1 MRLTRTAAI
10 AIVGVAV
17 ASAGAASASTVPPTL
32 PATEQPTVSSTP
44 ASSTPAAPEPPGELV
59 DVDGHAMHLYCTGEG
74 SPTVILDTG
83 LGDSSVNFHP
93 LQESIAEFTRVCS
106 YDRAGYGWS
115 EPGPEPRTSQ
125 QIVDELATLLD
136 TAGESGPY
144 VLAGHSF
151 GGLNM
156 ILFAAEH
163 PDDVAGVVLIDASHP
178 EQTEALGEV
187 PEVLAVQDAEIA
199 GLGELAAAVEAG
211 EVGAADFVAAA
222 PADLPDDLKQTWA
235 ELFVQPHS
243 LNTAVAE
250 YAELATSMAQ
260 VAENGSLG
268 DIPLIVL
275 AHGAGLDTVLP
286 PEAMEA
292 YGLTPEIIE
301 RYEEIW
307 RGLQEDHVTRSSDG
321 TLVVAENSPH
331 YIYRTEPEVVVTAIE
346 DLVTAA
352 Q

>member
-1 MRLTRTAAI
+1 MTRASRVVGTLL
-10 AIVGVAV
+10 VGVV
-17 ASAGAASASTVPPTL
+17 VIGGGAGLASASTVPAE
-32 PATEQPTVSSTP
+32 PAL
-44 ASSTPAAPEPPGELV
+44 EPPGELV

-74 SPTVILDTG
+74 SPTVVLDTG

-93 LQESIAEFTRVCS
+93 LQERISEFTRVCS

-125 QIVDELATLLD
+125 QIVDELSTLLEN
-136 TAGESGPY
+136 AGEAGPY

-151 GGLNM
+151 GGLNT
-156 ILFAAEH
+156 ILFAAEN
-163 PDDVAGVVLIDASHP
+163 PDDVAGVVLIDSSHP
-178 EQTEALGEV
+178 DQLTALADV

-199 GLGELAAAVEAG
+199 GLGELATAAEAG
-211 EVGAADFVAAA
+211 QVVAADVLAAA
-222 PADLPDDLKQTWA
+222 PAALPDDLKQTWA
-235 ELFVQPHS
+235 ELFVQPTS

-250 YAELATSMAQ
+250 YDALESSMTQ

-275 AHGAGLDTVLP
+275 AQGLGLDAVLP
-286 PEAMEA
+286 AEALESL
-292 YGLTPEIIE
+292 GLTPEVLA
-301 RYEEIW
+301 RYDEIW
-307 RGLQEDHVTRSSDG
+307 RGLQEDHVTRSTDG

-331 YIYRTEPEVVVTAIE
+331 YIYFEEPDVVVTAIE

>member
-1 MRLTRTAAI
+1 MTRSPRL
-10 AIVGVAV
+10 VGTLLVAV
-17 ASAGAASASTVPPTL
+17 VVGGGAGIASATTVPAEP
-32 PATEQPTVSSTP
+32 VSD
-44 ASSTPAAPEPPGELV
+44 PPGELF

-74 SPTVILDTG
+74 SPTVVLDTG

-93 LQESIAEFTRVCS
+93 LQERISEFTRVCS

-115 EPGPEPRTSQ
+115 ELGSEPRTSQ
-125 QIVDELATLLD
+125 QIVEELSTLLA
-136 TAGESGPY
+136 TAGEAGPF

-163 PDDVAGVVLIDASHP
+163 PDDVAGVVLIDSSHP
-178 EQTEALGEV
+178 DQLTALADV

-199 GLGELAAAVEAG
+199 GLGELATAAESGQVA
-211 EVGAADFVAAA
+211 AADVLAAA
-222 PADLPDDLKQTWA
+222 PAALPDDLKQTWA
-235 ELFVQPHS
+235 ELFVQPTS
-243 LNTAVAE
+243 LNTTVAE
-250 YAELATSMAQ
+250 YDALESSMTQ

-275 AHGAGLDTVLP
+275 AQGLGLDAVLP
-286 PEAMEA
+286 AEALESL
-292 YGLTPEIIE
+292 GLTPEVLA
-301 RYEEIW
+301 RYDEIW
-307 RGLQEDHVTRSSDG
+307 RGLQEDHVTRSTDG
-321 TLVVAENSPH
+321 TLVVAENSTH
-331 YIYRTEPEVVVTAIE
+331 YIYFDEPDVVVTAIE

>member
-1 MRLTRTAAI
+1 MRVVRVTSLAI
-10 AIVGVAV
+10 AGACI
-17 ASAGAASASTVPPTL
+17 ASAGVASASTVPPTS
-32 PATEQPTVSSTP
+32 PSSTP
-44 ASSTPAAPEPPGELV
+44 ATPSSTPAAPEPPGELV

-74 SPTVILDTG
+74 TPTVILDTG

-93 LQESIAEFTRVCS
+93 LQDSISEFTRVCS

-136 TAGESGPY
+136 TAGEAGPY

-163 PDDVAGVVLIDASHP
+163 PDDVAGVVLIDSSHP

-211 EVGAADFVAAA
+211 AVTAADVVGNA
-222 PADLPDDLKQTWA
+222 PAGLPEDLHQTWA
-235 ELFVQPHS
+235 ELTLQPTS
-243 LNTAVAE
+243 LRTAVAE
-250 YAELATSMAQ
+250 YEALGTSMTQ

-268 DIPLIVL
+268 DIPLVVL
-275 AHGAGLDTVLP
+275 AQGLGLDAVLP
-286 PEAMEA
+286 AEALESL
-292 YGLTPEIIE
+292 GLTPDVLD
-301 RYEEIW
+301 RYDEIW
-307 RGLQEDHVTRSSDG
+307 RGLQEDHVTRSTDG
-321 TLVVAENSPH
+321 TLVVAEDSPH
-331 YIYRTEPEVVVTAIE
+331 YIYFEEPELVVAAIE

>member
-1 MRLTRTAAI
+1 
-10 AIVGVAV
+10 
-17 ASAGAASASTVPPTL
+17 
-32 PATEQPTVSSTP
+32 
-44 ASSTPAAPEPPGELV
+44 
-59 DVDGHAMHLYCTGEG
+59 
-74 SPTVILDTG
+74 VILDTG

-93 LQESIAEFTRVCS
+93 LQESIAELTRVCS
-106 YDRAGYGWS
+106 FDRAGYGWS

-163 PDDVAGVVLIDASHP
+163 PDDVAGVVLIDSSHP
-178 EQTEALGEV
+178 EQTEALAEV
-187 PEVLAVQDAEIA
+187 PEILAVQDAEIA
-199 GLGELAAAVEAG
+199 GLSDLAAAIEAG
-211 EVGAADFVAAA
+211 EVGPADVVANA
-222 PADLPDDLKQTWA
+222 PAALPDDLKQTWA
-235 ELFVQPHS
+235 ELFAQPAS

-250 YAELATSMAQ
+250 YAELATSMSQ
-260 VAENGSLG
+260 VADNGSLG
-268 DIPLIVL
+268 DIPLVVL
-275 AHGAGLDTVLP
+275 AQGQGLDAVLP
-286 PEAMEA
+286 AEALESL
-292 YGLTPEIIE
+292 GLTPEVLE
-301 RYEEIW
+301 RYDEIW
-307 RGLQEDHVTRSSDG
+307 RGLQEDHVTRSTDG

-331 YIYRTEPEVVVTAIE
+331 YIYFEEPEVVTTAIE